1 MLVMSLQLVLEG
13 IRGSLSTI
21 APTLSVILIILSGI
35 IYAFAQ
41 MQPADARGKYTTA
54 AISMFIGGVIIA
66 AISYSA
72 QGISTASQGILQ

>member
-1 MLVMSLQLVLEG
+1 MSLQLILEG

-35 IYAFAQ
+35 VYAFAQ
-41 MQPADARGKYTTA
+41 MQPADARGKYITV

-72 QGISTASQGILQ
+72 QNISTASQGILQ